1 MDSATSGRNF
11 KHSGQQ
17 QRFATSHLTYK
28 MLSKMPLN
36 LRKKAIREARN
47 RREQILGK
55 RKNRQPKKNTN
66 SRTPSPNYLHSDF
79 DSSEH
84 NAMLSATNDRLRHI
98 LMNCKELS
106 DIPHDC
112 NQLELFGEIA
122 LVEGQATTIYVQ
134 RDGLDTLKVIL
145 HQSEPTLAQ
154 LKKAIAE
161 LSLTQLKRKQQE
173 SHQEQHC
180 SSGRRPHGK
189 ERQDREQQQVDR
201 NDGAI
206 HSSTGELVH
215 SGQRNGHD
223 HRAFVSWRFL
233 WRCFVLYNVDTNQPI
248 NDQANGRTKLHELGI
263 KNAATLKFVHRI
275 KYFGRRRQ

>member
-1 MDSATSGRNF
+1 MDSATSGLYSRD
-11 KHSGQQ
+11 SGQQ
-17 QRFATSHLTYK
+17 QRVATSQLTYK

-36 LRKKAIREARN
+36 LRKKAVREARN
-47 RREQILGK
+47 RGEQILGK
-55 RKNRQPKKNTN
+55 RKKRQPKKNTN
-66 SRTPSPNYLHSDF
+66 SRTPSPNCLHSDF

-84 NAMLSATNDRLRHI
+84 NAMLSATNEQLRHI

-122 LVEGQATTIYVQ
+122 LVKGQATTIYVQ

-145 HQSEPTLAQ
+145 
-154 LKKAIAE
+154 
-161 LSLTQLKRKQQE
+161 KRKQQE
-173 SHQEQHC
+173 SHPEQQC

-189 ERQDREQQQVDR
+189 ERQQDREQQQVDR

>member
-1 MDSATSGRNF
+1 MDSATSGLYSRD
-11 KHSGQQ
+11 SGQQ
-17 QRFATSHLTYK
+17 QRVATSQLTYK

-36 LRKKAIREARN
+36 LRKKAI
-47 RREQILGK
+47 
-55 RKNRQPKKNTN
+55 
-66 SRTPSPNYLHSDF
+66 
-79 DSSEH
+79 
-84 NAMLSATNDRLRHI
+84 
-98 LMNCKELS
+98 
-106 DIPHDC
+106 
-112 NQLELFGEIA
+112 A
-122 LVEGQATTIYVQ
+122 LVKGQATTIYVQ

-154 LKKAIAE
+154 LKKAITE

-173 SHQEQHC
+173 SHPEQQC

-189 ERQDREQQQVDR
+189 ERQQDREQQQVDR